1 MVLHGSQKIGT
12 PFTWMNAFAGAD
24 APPGFLQ
31 ALAAIA
37 EFFGGVA
44 LILGLLTPIAALGIA
59 LVMLAGIGMAHLPAG
74 HPFIGAPGQPSYE
87 SATGYLA
94 VALLL
99 IITGP
104 GALSLD
110 WLLFGRRSVAV
121 ETDNVRYADSS
132 G

>member
-74 HPFIGAPGQPSYE
+74 HPFIGAPGSRLTSRQPD
-87 SATGYLA
+87 T
-94 VALLL
+94 
-99 IITGP
+99 
-104 GALSLD
+104 
-110 WLLFGRRSVAV
+110 WRSPCF
-121 ETDNVRYADSS
+121 
-132 G
+132 